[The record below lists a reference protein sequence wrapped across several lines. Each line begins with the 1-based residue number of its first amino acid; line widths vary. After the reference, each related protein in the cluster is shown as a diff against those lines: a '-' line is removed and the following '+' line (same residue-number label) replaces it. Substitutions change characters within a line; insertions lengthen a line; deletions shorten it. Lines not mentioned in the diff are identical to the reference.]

1 MMICQEALDE
11 AKEEEDDAESEE
23 RSFSGM
29 AALITSNPDAES
41 NDDSCP
47 SLLAHA
53 SADDGSREDNGDSI
67 PKLVG
72 RKHCKSDLDAEVN
85 EGGDSIPGLITRNN
99 LNSDSD
105 VESENENWESEDD
118 HSMPGLVFRPH

>member
-29 AALITSNPDAES
+29 AALIASNLDAES

-47 SLLAHA
+47 SLLAHT
-53 SADDGSREDNGDSI
+53 SADDGSRKDDGDSI

-72 RKHCKSDLDAEVN
+72 RKCYKSDLDAEVN
-85 EGGDSIPGLITRNN
+85 KGGDSIPGLITGNN
-99 LNSDSD
+99 LDSDSD
-105 VESENENWESEDD
+105 VESKNENWESEDD
-118 HSMPGLVFRPH
+118 HSMPGLVF